1 MHSAR
6 MASRT
11 RSASPGEDRRARA
24 VRNRA
29 SVLGIVGVFSV
40 LGPANAVLG
49 SDENA
54 LLQPRA

>member
-1 MHSAR
+1 
-6 MASRT
+6 
-11 RSASPGEDRRARA
+11 
-24 VRNRA
+24 
-29 SVLGIVGVFSV
+29 VLGIVGVFSV